1 MFDMLGIMLCY
12 FFIYDASG
20 LMAQVFGLKN

>member
-20 LMAQVFGLKN
+20 LMAQVSGLKN